1 MVCGIDRPIR
11 VRILTSQY
19 RARLDLPLPRA
30 KHSRDEKRA
39 RILEA
44 ALTLCE
50 RSGIEGARMEE
61 VAALAQVSKGTLYN
75 FFESKEDLFLAT
87 LMDSYE
93 GSLALFDAGAQAPAD
108 PRTRLEAML
117 NGMVKILA
125 AVAPRMN
132 VHYQAWGLIA
142 KHPRYK
148 ERLYSFLRSFHA
160 DRATSLVQTIRA
172 GQQAGS
178 LRADADAP
186 AVAEGIMALLSGFLY
201 RATFDPDRASP
212 AQLRACFDALVRDAL
227 LPAEA
232 EGGGAADA

>member
-1 MVCGIDRPIR
+1 MGGIDRPIR
-11 VRILTSQY
+11 VIILTSQY
-19 RARLDLPLPRA
+19 RSRLVLPLPRVH
-30 KHSRDEKRA
+30 HSRDEKRA

-61 VAALAQVSKGTLYN
+61 VASLAQVSKGTLYN

-87 LMDSYE
+87 LIDSYE
-93 GSLALFDAGAQAPAD
+93 KSLALIDLGARAPAD

-117 NGMVKILA
+117 NGMAKIFA

-132 VHYQAWGLIA
+132 LHYQAWGLIA

-148 ERLYSFLRSFHA
+148 DRLYSFLRSFHA
-160 DRATSLVQTIRA
+160 DRSATLDQTIRA

-178 LRADADAP
+178 LRADADAR

-212 AQLRACFDALVRDAL
+212 AQLRACFDVLVRDAL
-227 LPAEA
+227 LPADA
-232 EGGGAADA
+232 EGGGRVDA

>member
-1 MVCGIDRPIR
+1 MSR
-11 VRILTSQY
+11 TS
-19 RARLDLPLPRA
+19 
-30 KHSRDEKRA
+30 HSRDQKRA

-93 GSLALFDAGAQAPAD
+93 GSLALVDAGTQAPAD
-108 PRTRLEAML
+108 PGTRLEAAL
-117 NGMVKILA
+117 DGMVKVLA
-125 AVAPRMN
+125 ALAPRMN

-148 ERLYSFLRSFHA
+148 ERLYSFLREFHA
-160 DRATSLVQTIRA
+160 ERAITLHETIRA

-178 LRADADAP
+178 LRADADAT
-186 AVAEGIMALLSGFLY
+186 AIAEGILALLGGFLY
-201 RATFDPDRASP
+201 RATFDPARASP
-212 AQLRACFDALVRDAL
+212 AQLRACFDAQVREAL
-227 LPAEA
+227 LPATA
-232 EGGGAADA
+232 NGGGRADA

>member
-1 MVCGIDRPIR
+1 M
-11 VRILTSQY
+11 
-19 RARLDLPLPRA
+19 
-30 KHSRDEKRA
+30 
-39 RILEA
+39 LEA

-50 RSGIEGARMEE
+50 RSGIEAARMEE
-61 VAALAQVSKGTLYN
+61 VASLAQVSKGTLYN

-87 LMDSYE
+87 LIDSYE
-93 GSLALFDAGAQAPAD
+93 ESLALFDEGARAPAD

-117 NGMVKILA
+117 NGMAKILA
-125 AVAPRMN
+125 TLAPRMN

-160 DRATSLVQTIRA
+160 DRSATLEQTIRA

-178 LRADADAP
+178 LRVDADAR
-186 AVAEGIMALLSGFLY
+186 AVAEGIVALLSGFQY

-227 LPAEA
+227 LPADS
-232 EGGGAADA
+232 EGGGGADA